1 VFRRTPKAG
10 NVHSTIGSHG
20 FRKAEG
26 FGTESTETSAGSFG
40 NWHWSLKGINNLG
53 VLRNLRGSSTSKA
66 KTSRRLFLW
75 ETMRSNVGNRRTL

>member
-1 VFRRTPKAG
+1 VNFLTPVGSVGRYPKRVFG
-10 NVHSTIGSHG
+10 QLVTIA
-20 FRKAEG
+20 K
-26 FGTESTETSAGSFG
+26 
-40 NWHWSLKGINNLG
+40 SLKGINNLG